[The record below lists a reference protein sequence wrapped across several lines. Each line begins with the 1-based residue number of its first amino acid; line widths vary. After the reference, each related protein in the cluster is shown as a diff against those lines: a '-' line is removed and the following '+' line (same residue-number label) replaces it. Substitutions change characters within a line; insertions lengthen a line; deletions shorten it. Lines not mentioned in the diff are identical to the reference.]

1 MTDINLTE
9 VLSEI
14 KNIMEKNDKELK
26 ELILLDK
33 SKENIIFKDINT
45 LNLSNTSITDLRL
58 LSLLINLKNLNLSTT
73 QITNFTP
80 LLLLTNLLELNL
92 SKTSIS
98 DLKPLSLLTNL
109 GSLNLSNTQITIV
122 TPLSLLI
129 NLNTLDMNTTQ
140 ITNITPLSL
149 LTRLNYLNLSET
161 SISDLKPL
169 SLLTNL
175 GSLNLSNTQIT
186 IVTPLSLLINLYNLN
201 LSKTLISNLTPLSLL
216 TNLYNLNLS
225 KTLISN
231 LTPLSLLTKLN
242 KLNLSNNKIKNIMD
256 INTLLNKLYKCKII
270 AYCNTFLE
278 LSSNFK
284 IDDSNKELFLSIIP
298 NMTNVSPVPLAIY
311 ISYIIRLEKII
322 NLFIEHF
329 KFKIEVTHIDDI
341 ESLEKFIKENIKDKK
356 IYIILY
362 YLPGHVNLIYIDN
375 ITKKIYYYE
384 PHQQKYE
391 KYNHE
396 QILLM
401 FDESFTKT
409 FFESQ
414 QNSILRQS
422 SLPVCYMYVIYCF
435 LLLYVT
441 HSDLILTQKY
451 IAECTNVYIGLFI
464 KYMLKLAHEYNL
476 INDMNYYALTQNI
489 YKLNKLIKDNSDK
502 LSFLTKLQTFSDNNN
517 LFLLQ
522 DWSRKDLLKLTN
534 KKYYKI
540 TKKYHKIL
548 KLQNKY
554 INYKINK
561 KLNKIK

>member
-1 MTDINLTE
+1 MTDINLIE
-9 VLSEI
+9 VFSKI
-14 KNIMEKNDKELK
+14 KKIMEKNDKELK

-33 SKENIIFKDINT
+33 SNKTIIFKDINK

-58 LSLLINLKNLNLSTT
+58 LSLLINLVNLNLSKTS
-73 QITNFTP
+73 ISDFTP
-80 LLLLTNLLELNL
+80 LSLLTKLETLNLSETSLSNLTPLSLLTKLNYLNLSKTPISDFTPLSLLTNLLELNL
-92 SKTSIS
+92 NQTSINNLTPLSLLTKLNYLNLSKTSLS
-98 DLKPLSLLTNL
+98 NLTPLSLLTNL
-109 GSLNLSNTQITIV
+109 NN
-122 TPLSLLI
+122 
-129 NLNTLDMNTTQ
+129 
-140 ITNITPLSL
+140 
-149 LTRLNYLNLSET
+149 LNLSET
-161 SISDLKPL
+161 SISDLT
-169 SLLTNL
+169 S
-175 GSLNLSNTQIT
+175 
-186 IVTPLSLLINLYNLN
+186 
-201 LSKTLISNLTPLSLL
+201 LSLL

-225 KTLISN
+225 ETSISN
-231 LTPLSLLTKLN
+231 LTPLSLLTKLS

-256 INTLLNKLYKCKII
+256 INILLNKLNMCKII
-270 AYCNTFLE
+270 AYCNPFLE

-284 IDDSNKELFLSIIP
+284 IDEPNKELFLSIIP

-311 ISYIIRLEKII
+311 IRDIITLEKII

-329 KFKIEVTHIDDI
+329 KFKIEVTTIEDI

-362 YLPGHVNLIYIDN
+362 YLPRHVNLIYINN

-391 KYNHE
+391 KYNHK
-396 QILLM
+396 QILSM

-441 HSDLILTQKY
+441 HSDLILTEKY

-476 INDMNYYALTQNI
+476 INDMKYYALTQNI
-489 YKLNKLIKDNSDK
+489 YKLNNLIKDSSDK
-502 LSFLTKLQTFSDNNN
+502 SIFQKKLQTFSDNNN

-522 DWSRKDLLKLTN
+522 DWSRKHLFLSAN

-540 TKKYHKIL
+540 AKKYHKIL

-554 INYKINK
+554 INYKF
-561 KLNKIK
+561 NKIK